1 MIGHFQELR
10 IEYVSWFDPVDIM
23 PISKLPL
30 LRKLSLRGCNNF
42 FDIVVYASIAAVH
55 GFPGLEV
62 KPTILQTIFSFNY
75 YCDYYYSYL
84 IIVGI

>member
-1 MIGHFQELR
+1 
-10 IEYVSWFDPVDIM
+10 M

-62 KPTILQTIFSFNY
+62 NIFIF
-75 YCDYYYSYL
+75 D
-84 IIVGI
+84 